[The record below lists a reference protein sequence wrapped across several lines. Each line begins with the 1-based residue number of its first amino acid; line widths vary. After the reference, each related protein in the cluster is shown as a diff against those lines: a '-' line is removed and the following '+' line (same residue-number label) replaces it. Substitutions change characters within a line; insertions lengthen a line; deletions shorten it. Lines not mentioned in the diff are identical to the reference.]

1 MLIHEG
7 WKVRKDPVAGEV
19 FFLTFSFIELRRTCQ
34 VRLRFVRSVDLTV
47 SLLTA

>member
-19 FFLTFSFIELRRTCQ
+19 FFLTFSFIELRRHCILFGTIALQ
-34 VRLRFVRSVDLTV
+34 LVWAHLV
-47 SLLTA
+47 A